1 MFAFASTAVLA
12 VSLITNGLLAGLFFV
27 FSCAICPGFRRMDD
41 RSYVRAFRAIN
52 RTILNVWF
60 LSVFCAAPLTAVA
73 SAIMIIGREEP
84 TPLGWLVAGAACSVL
99 TFVITA
105 AGNVPLNRAL
115 EVAPADTEQQQC
127 RARQDFEA
135 RWNTWN
141 HARTLSSIVALTA
154 LASLPQAEEAARNE
168 LVCSSGAGRGRNIR
182 TARRRCKLRYDAE
195 VRYEQPGAQGRAA
208 PLGNTP
214 HLRRRGRAAK
224 VSHCD
229 PTIKYRRGRLLLL

>member
-73 SAIMIIGREEP
+73 SAIMIIG
-84 TPLGWLVAGAACSVL
+84 WLVAGAACSVL

-154 LASLPQAEEAARNE
+154 LAI
-168 LVCSSGAGRGRNIR
+168 SSTG
-182 TARRRCKLRYDAE
+182 
-195 VRYEQPGAQGRAA
+195 
-208 PLGNTP
+208 
-214 HLRRRGRAAK
+214 
-224 VSHCD
+224 
-229 PTIKYRRGRLLLL
+229 